1 MIRFSGILL
10 GGVCMFALL
19 ATFWP
24 STVLANGHAGCVRS
38 LGGQP
43 IANAA
48 VSLLR
53 VLPDGKS
60 ECLSR
65 VWSQSDGSYQLDGA
79 LPEPVQDL
87 RLEAAEQEHLTS
99 QQLLSCG
106 LQDFDLVPLATID
119 GQMSA
124 FNGAAVPGARV
135 QATDAENPQRM
146 FETRSRWDGSFS
158 LRVAPDCSYLVEG
171 QSPGGSRSESCMA
184 VLAGTLHC
192 ELRLM
197 H

>member
-10 GGVCMFALL
+10 GGVFMFALL

-124 FNGAAVPGARV
+124 LNGAAAPGLACRRPMLKIRSACSRPVRVGMDRSACASHLIVPI
-135 QATDAENPQRM
+135 
-146 FETRSRWDGSFS
+146 
-158 LRVAPDCSYLVEG
+158 
-171 QSPGGSRSESCMA
+171 
-184 VLAGTLHC
+184 
-192 ELRLM
+192 
-197 H
+197 